1 MLQLHWGLNI
11 SWYVYFPQPMRFN
24 AKKSD
29 FGWFGGYP
37 SEETPGCFKDV
48 IPAPVAPSRWRA
60 PPTHPQSDRRRW
72 PLYWQGSLVI
82 PNIDDS
88 WWFMI
93 NVGKT
98 IINHPQNHH
107 GWYTHVYTIKMG
119 MVYDI
124 VLPTLYVEKYL
135 LGLDTVH
142 DGIACLQRQ
151 ELCMRN
157 RWTCL
162 PKGHSCSC
170 FWFQTPFVLVKTVNS
185 WCWTSPIGDIYLSW
199 RDECFL
205 RLLMDEIS
213 DFPPKIP
220 RLSLLFCL
228 VFPGFC
234 EFFRVFLGCCLIC
247 LLVFSWCFRVF
258 LRWCLLVVSCF
269 CSAFSWVLNGVS
281 GTRLLI
287 NWALNFGSQDLTG
300 QRLGFSRR
308 FHRFFWL
315 LDGWAALKFTKTP
328 SLHLLG
334 CTKSRVAARC
344 AQAVASGPTLHLG
357 MMMTHGKM
365 GGFDGI

>member
-37 SEETPGCFKDV
+37 IEETPGCFKDV

-60 PPTHPQSDRRRW
+60 PRTHPQSDRRRW

-107 GWYTHVYTIKMG
+107 GWYTPSKWDGLWHCFTHI
-119 MVYDI
+119 
-124 VLPTLYVEKYL
+124 YVEKYL

-157 RWTCL
+157 RRTCL

-199 RDECFL
+199 RDEGFFAAFDGWNF
-205 RLLMDEIS
+205 R
-213 DFPPKIP
+213 FPTWNPKAV
-220 RLSLLFCL
+220 LVVCL

-258 LRWCLLVVSCF
+258 LRWCVLVVSCF
-269 CSAFSWVLNGVS
+269 CSVFSWVLNGVS

-287 NWALNFGSQDLTG
+287 NWALNLWQSGLNRTETWFFTEVSPFFS
-300 QRLGFSRR
+300 GFWMGELPRNSP
-308 FHRFFWL
+308 
-315 LDGWAALKFTKTP
+315 KTP

-365 GGFDGI
+365 ADLMGFSC